1 MDIGHTKGPW
11 VAEAADI
18 FGDHNIVLADRSE
31 DCRAVAAVVSNMRDP
46 LEVEANARLIAA
58 APDFAEVA
66 PDAADILERYA
77 EFIRTVGSCDLE
89 RHPYLPEVERIAET
103 LRAAISKA
111 TSRQPEGER

>member
-1 MDIGHTKGPW
+1 MDGSSTPGPW
-11 VAEAADI
+11 VVEDGWLQREAGPFVDGRYLSVCVTATDI
-18 FGDHNIVLADRSE
+18 
-31 DCRAVAAVVSNMRDP
+31 RD
-46 LEVEANARLIAA
+46 IALMTA

-77 EFIRTVGSCDLE
+77 EFIRTVASYDLE

-111 TSRQPEGER
+111 SSRQPEGER